1 MPTRRHLTENYND
14 AAPRYSTSRAKACT
28 CRAVAG
34 LGYNR
39 RMTDT
44 AASPLSFPSSSG
56 PLTFPGPAGPLECL
70 VEIADEERRSGTAI
84 VCHPHPLHG
93 GTMHNKVVTMLARA
107 LGELGL
113 DTVRFNFRGVGN
125 SAGSYDEGGGETDD
139 VTALAAWVRRE
150 RPDDAL
156 WLAGFSFG
164 SYVALRAA
172 SALAPQQLIQI
183 APPVG
188 RWDFA
193 SITLPD
199 CPWLIVQGEADEVVD
214 PAAVFAWV
222 DSLAKPPQLV
232 RMPDTSHFFH
242 RRLMD
247 LRGAVKN
254 GVRDNLPP
262 LRA

>member
-1 MPTRRHLTENYND
+1 
-14 AAPRYSTSRAKACT
+14 
-28 CRAVAG
+28 
-34 LGYNR
+34 
-39 RMTDT
+39 MTQSD
-44 AASPLSFPSSSG
+44 SFPSFPSASG
-56 PLTFPGPAGPLECL
+56 ALTVQGPAGALECL
-70 VEIADEERRSGTAI
+70 VELPEQDERRGTAI

-93 GTMHNKVVTMLARA
+93 GTMHNKVVTMVSRSLV
-107 LGELGL
+107 ELGL
-113 DTVRFNFRGVGN
+113 STVRFSFRGVGA
-125 SAGSYDEGGGETDD
+125 SEGAYDDGIGETEDL
-139 VTALAAWVRRE
+139 LAIAGWLRRV

-172 SALAPQQLIQI
+172 AALAPQQLIQI

-193 SITLPD
+193 SVTLPE
-199 CPWLIVQGEADEVVD
+199 CPWLVVQGEADEVVD
-214 PAAVFAWV
+214 PAAVFDWFAALSRPV
-222 DSLAKPPQLV
+222 QLV
-232 RMPDTSHFFH
+232 RMADTSHFFH

-262 LRA
+262 LRNAV

>member
-1 MPTRRHLTENYND
+1 M
-14 AAPRYSTSRAKACT
+14 S
-28 CRAVAG
+28 
-34 LGYNR
+34 
-39 RMTDT
+39 
-44 AASPLSFPSSSG
+44 ASPTSQPAFPAQSG
-56 PLTFPGPAGPLECL
+56 ALELHGPAGVLECL
-70 VEIADEERRSGTAI
+70 VELPEQEARRGAAI

-93 GTMHNKVVTMLARA
+93 GTMHNKVVTMVSRSLV
-107 LGELGL
+107 ELGL
-113 DTVRFNFRGVGN
+113 ATVRFNFRGVGN
-125 SAGSYDEGGGETDD
+125 SAGSYDEGQGETDD
-139 VTALAAWVRRE
+139 LVAVAGWLRRE
-150 RPDDAL
+150 RPGDAL

-172 SALAPQQLIQI
+172 HTLGVQQLIQI

-188 RWDFA
+188 RWDFSA
-193 SITLPD
+193 VTLPE

-222 DSLAKPPQLV
+222 AGLPKPPQLV

-262 LRA
+262 LRTAE